1 MVEGRAWKWSR
12 KNTFLHSSRT
22 SLRYKERGLGALDPK
37 TSKPGEL
44 TSSKESGGFGV
55 DNQRLG
61 PQFVLTAVHTED
73 ATLGPDSASS
83 TGTLQAQ

>member
-1 MVEGRAWKWSR
+1 MEELGSGAGRILSCTAAGM
-12 KNTFLHSSRT
+12 
-22 SLRYKERGLGALDPK
+22 SLRYKERSLGALDAK

-44 TSSKESGGFGV
+44 TGSKESGGFGV
-55 DNQRLG
+55 ENQRLG